1 MSFVNLADQF
11 GRGREKE
18 CREWIGQNDV
28 MANGLATRFT
38 RGDQFESLLGEE
50 FTNECRDKLK
60 VIVKDNVAKERK
72 LKAYM
77 NAVKSLKDNYSP
89 PTSQQENDE
98 NGDDIKP
105 QVEEEDFQQ
114 KLEENYT
121 KELEKIENNSI
132 MVTQENRYLKLL
144 EKLGEQDDQD
154 DELVVVN
161 PASSDN
167 SNRIKCHLTLAVME
181 DPVRSRTCKHSF
193 SRAAIVNHLRRSKIC
208 PVAGC
213 INNNMT
219 TSELEDDPDTVML
232 VRRYKKREELQKK
245 NKAQS
250 ALDMDDDD
258 DDE

>member
-1 MSFVNLADQF
+1 MSFINLADQF

-18 CREWIGQNDV
+18 CREWIGQNDN
-28 MANGLATRFT
+28 MANSLATRFT
-38 RGDQFESLLGEE
+38 RGDQFETLLGEE
-50 FTNECRDKLK
+50 FTDECRDKLK
-60 VIVKDNVAKERK
+60 VIVKDNVSKERK

-89 PTSQQENDE
+89 PISQQENDGD
-98 NGDDIKP
+98 GDDIKP

-114 KLEENYT
+114 KLEENYL

-132 MVTQENRYLKLL
+132 MVTQEQRYLKLL
-144 EKLGEQDDQD
+144 EKLGENDDQD

-167 SNRIKCHLTLAVME
+167 INRIKCHLTLAVME

-193 SRAAIVNHLRRSKIC
+193 SKAAIVHHLRVSKIC

-213 INNNMT
+213 INRMMR
-219 TSELEDDPDTVML
+219 TSELEDDPDTAIL

-258 DDE
+258 DE